1 MSMRGFAV
9 VFSLFAIAPLVLA
22 QSLSLPDVSLRSN
35 PATMMSRNDA
45 NLNSSTISGS
55 LVGRDG
61 KPISDGEI
69 QLQSLVT
76 GTALAA
82 ASSSINGSFQFT
94 NVPEGEYEI
103 VAYRGIEEVRQRVS
117 CSQARLNT
125 VVLRMSIGQA
135 GIGAGDTVSV
145 TALRV
150 PEKARNLFARAEEA
164 FHKNKLEEAWK
175 QAQKAL
181 DVLPTY
187 SEALT
192 MRGILRIAKGDHIG
206 GAQDLQASI
215 KNDSNYPLAYFA
227 LGALQNLQGQFDQA
241 RQTLEQGLRVQP
253 NSWHGYF
260 ELSKSMLGKSDY
272 RSALKDIVKAE
283 SLGAKYP
290 PVYLV
295 KAHAL
300 LGLKFY
306 GEAATEFEHYLQLD
320 PGGPNAADARK
331 SLQAAQSFAETASN

>member
-1 MSMRGFAV
+1 MSIRGFAV
-9 VFSLFAIAPLVLA
+9 VFSLFAISLVVLA
-22 QSLSLPDVSLRSN
+22 QSPSLPDASPESN
-35 PATMMSRNDA
+35 RATMMSNT
-45 NLNSSTISGS
+45 NLNCSTISGS
-55 LVGRDG
+55 LIGLDGR
-61 KPISDGEI
+61 PIPDGEI

-76 GTALAA
+76 GTALATA
-82 ASSSINGSFQFT
+82 NSSINGSFQFV
-94 NVPEGEYEI
+94 NVPTGEYEI
-103 VAYRGIEEVRQRVS
+103 VAYRGIEQTRQRVK
-117 CSQARLNT
+117 CDLTGLNM
-125 VVLRMSIGQA
+125 VVLRLSTSQAQA
-135 GIGAGDTVSV
+135 GSGDTVSV

-150 PEKARNLFARAEEA
+150 PGKARDLLAKAQQA
-164 FHKNKLEEAWK
+164 FQKNKLEEAWK
-175 QAQKAL
+175 QVQKAL

-192 MRGILRIAKGDHIG
+192 LRGILRISKGDHTG
-206 GAQDLQASI
+206 GAEDLQASI
-215 KNDSNYPLAYFA
+215 KNDGNYSLAYFA
-227 LGALQNLQGQFDQA
+227 LGALQNVQGQFDQA

-253 NSWHGYF
+253 TSWQGYF

-283 SLGAKYP
+283 SLGSKYP

-306 GEAATEFEHYLQLD
+306 GEAATAFEHYLQLE

-331 SLQAAQSFAETASN
+331 SLQAAQAFAETASN